1 VDRAYLA
8 GGTLTCFLRAFS
20 GSVRARTVAGMTAI
34 TDTTTRL
41 SPVGRL
47 NALGLAVAAA
57 GIMIQFVAGV
67 GDYPTIPPG
76 PIVLLAAAA
85 VVVFGPWRRAVGVGL
100 AAALFI
106 SIGGVIATIAGNGY
120 ADTLGSG
127 EVGGVIG
134 ALIQIAGLAL
144 AVPAGI
150 LAVRAGRRTS

>member
-1 VDRAYLA
+1 
-8 GGTLTCFLRAFS
+8 
-20 GSVRARTVAGMTAI
+20 MTTIIA
-34 TDTTTRL
+34 TTTRL
-41 SPVGRL
+41 SPAGRL
-47 NALGLAVAAA
+47 LALGLVVAAA
-57 GIMIQFVAGV
+57 GIMIQYVAGV

-85 VVVFGPWRRAVGVGL
+85 VVAFGPWRRAVRVGL

-127 EVGGVIG
+127 DVAGVIG
-134 ALIQIAGLAL
+134 ALIQIAGLLL

-150 LAVRAGRRTS
+150 LAVRAGRRA

>member
-1 VDRAYLA
+1 
-8 GGTLTCFLRAFS
+8 
-20 GSVRARTVAGMTAI
+20 MTTI

-41 SPVGRL
+41 SPAGRL
-47 NALGLAVAAA
+47 NAVGLVVAAA
-57 GIMIQFVAGV
+57 GIMIQYAAGV

-76 PIVLLAAAA
+76 PIILLAAAA
-85 VVVFGPWRRAVGVGL
+85 VVVLGPWRRAARVGL
-100 AAALFI
+100 AVALFI

-134 ALIQIAGLAL
+134 ALIQIAGLLL

-150 LAVRAGRRTS
+150 LAARAGRRAS